1 MSSGTL
7 DMDPD
12 EVRDVASDIDAVAH
26 RLAAIGALVA
36 DETSP
41 APIAQWVDELPRIT
55 DELRQ
60 VADAIRTVV
69 GSVSVADDEMARR
82 FARHGDA

>member
-1 MSSGTL
+1 MSSSAL
-7 DMDPD
+7 DMDP
-12 EVRDVASDIDAVAH
+12 ENLRDVARDIDTLANRIHAV
-26 RLAAIGALVA
+26 GALVA

-41 APIAQWVDELPRIT
+41 ASVLEWVDELPRISE
-55 DELRQ
+55 DLRQ

-82 FARHGDA
+82 FAHRGDG